1 MKKSL
6 IVIGVLIVGYVVIFK
21 TPFVYNRTTT
31 YSKWASHYARVHA
44 DANYREPGFISYA
57 DKDAMMDDYVQR
69 VDSQLR
75 GVVSYLT
82 GTVTPT
88 NITMAWREGRTLYV
102 VNPARYADLPPEVI
116 VTTWTTGLQNIRDRL
131 QMPISDQAFYEFAL
145 TYFDK
150 LVVKSAPRGDTAT
163 VPDST
168 LTLMYGDDRDQLL
181 GKQKH

>member
-21 TPFVYNRTTT
+21 TSLVYNRTTT
-31 YSKWASHYARVHA
+31 YSKWASRYTRIHA
-44 DANYREPGFISYA
+44 DKNYREPGFISS
-57 DKDAMMDDYVQR
+57 DDTDAIRDDYVQR
-69 VDSQLR
+69 VDSQIR
-75 GVVSYLT
+75 GLVSYLT
-82 GTVTPT
+82 GTDTPT

-102 VNPARYADLPPEVI
+102 VNPARYADLAPEVI

-131 QMPISDQAFYEFAL
+131 QMPIADQAYYEFAL
-145 TYFDK
+145 MYFDK